1 VAALPAQLFGVALAA
16 SPWAALPTGGCPVDC
31 GNQSLPCTCYPPRS
45 WSVAV
50 NAASITQTSATI
62 NINPPSEG
70 GPFDRFVLSACA
82 KPTSDTPNWDAS
94 PQTTCL
100 PAQAAAC
107 PISGLAASSDYTVSA
122 MAYAGNTTT
131 IRSAADDFSTL
142 PWP

>member
-1 VAALPAQLFGVALAA
+1 MRSCVGWCKLPACGQRFPPVAAPPSQPRQTM
-16 SPWAALPTGGCPVDC
+16 SPMHCSP
-31 GNQSLPCTCYPPRS
+31 PCS
-45 WSVAV
+45 WSVSV
-50 NAASITQTSATI
+50 NVDSVTQTSATVKL
-62 NINPPSEG
+62 NPPSEG
-70 GPFDRFVLSACA
+70 GPFSRFVLSVCP
-82 KPTSDTPNWDAS
+82 KPASSTPNWDTC